1 MSKSSAGLIRY
12 FRFFYEEIQILKL
25 ILKFNFYYVQDK
37 KGVIKTI
44 YRNFIFLHNTEFIN
58 SNGIFVEKS
67 ENVEIMGSEL
77 LAGEDLS
84 FNSGAKVNFK
94 KIPGKKP

>member
-1 MSKSSAGLIRY
+1 MIKS
-12 FRFFYEEIQILKL
+12 
-25 ILKFNFYYVQDK
+25 
-37 KGVIKTI
+37 I

-77 LAGEDLS
+77 LASDDMN
-84 FNSGAKVNFK
+84 FNAGAKVNFK
-94 KIPGKKP
+94 KIPGNYFLFKILSKKFNIQKFFI